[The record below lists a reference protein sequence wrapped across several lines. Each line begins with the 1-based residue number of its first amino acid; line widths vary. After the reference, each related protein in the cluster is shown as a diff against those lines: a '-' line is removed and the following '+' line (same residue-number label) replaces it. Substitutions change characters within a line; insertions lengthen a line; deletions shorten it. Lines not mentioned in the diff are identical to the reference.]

1 MTVTGRVGVGAKLPA
16 ADEAKQSNCV
26 QMLLALAAQAVLPAE
41 WAQLLQQ
48 QQAAAGRPAAPAFA
62 QAMQPPQWPFPA
74 QAQQPAQN
82 PMAMMAALMG
92 GAPPMSAAIIAIG
105 FCAGCCACAGKGHCG
120 GCIACAK
127 AGAAGRPAAACCCW
141 RSCAHSAGRT
151 ACAASARSICTQLLC
166 LASSAAGSFA
176 PTPTLPVTVTGSVQ

>member
-1 MTVTGRVGVGAKLPA
+1 
-16 ADEAKQSNCV
+16 
-26 QMLLALAAQAVLPAE
+26 MLLATLAAQAVLPAE

-92 GAPPMSAAIIAIG
+92 GVSEPLVNKRNLLFLTFYRGAHLPHAGGGGGGGMKEPTPSAPP
-105 FCAGCCACAGKGHCG
+105 
-120 GCIACAK
+120 
-127 AGAAGRPAAACCCW
+127 AGAGGSGAA
-141 RSCAHSAGRT
+141 
-151 ACAASARSICTQLLC
+151 
-166 LASSAAGSFA
+166 
-176 PTPTLPVTVTGSVQ
+176 

>member
-1 MTVTGRVGVGAKLPA
+1 
-16 ADEAKQSNCV
+16 
-26 QMLLALAAQAVLPAE
+26 MLLALAAQAVLPAE

-92 GAPPMSAAIIAIG
+92 DYNHVEFDCRAQMKLMWFPKLGREGPGLDRADSSWG
-105 FCAGCCACAGKGHCG
+105 FY
-120 GCIACAK
+120 
-127 AGAAGRPAAACCCW
+127 
-141 RSCAHSAGRT
+141 AHFYGDWD
-151 ACAASARSICTQLLC
+151 
-166 LASSAAGSFA
+166 
-176 PTPTLPVTVTGSVQ
+176 